1 MAMSKPTERATRS
14 LVISLVALLVDGS
27 VATAQ
32 IQPPPPLIHYGP
44 PRHTALS
51 HTATCAGRTLS
62 FAIQADHGAH
72 IKPTFLQSAGAA
84 MTAAD
89 LARWTQGFDGLKAIR
104 GVEVLCG
111 ENEDLIV
118 VEGYL
123 AKPTGDASTTVVT
136 VRVRGA
142 DLDEV
147 FVTSPDR
154 RPR

>member
-1 MAMSKPTERATRS
+1 MHAE
-14 LVISLVALLVDGS
+14 VILGLSLVALLLQAPY
-27 VATAQ
+27 VAAQ
-32 IQPPPPLIHYGP
+32 IRPPPALVHYAP
-44 PRHTALS
+44 PEQMAFVQS
-51 HTATCAGRTLS
+51 ATCADRTLS
-62 FAIQADHGAH
+62 FAFQANYSAR
-72 IKPTFLQSAGAA
+72 IAPTFLYSAGAA

-89 LARWTQGFDGLKAIR
+89 LARWTQGFDGVKAIR

-142 DLDEV
+142 DLSGI
-147 FVTSPDR
+147 FVGPPDLQTR
-154 RPR
+154 